1 MNTFLLIAVVVL
13 AVSVAVLFL
22 MVLAL
27 AREIGRVQVRLGP
40 LGARMMDTGPKVEQ
54 VAPSFRGLTDHLGR
68 TVGVGGHRDKT
79 QLLLFTAPTCS
90 TCKSLLPGLR
100 AMAKAERDLEIV
112 IVSDGTP
119 EEHAQFLAGSGI
131 GSELSYV
138 DGRDVGI
145 AYQVGTTP
153 YGVILDEHGKIRSK
167 GLCNHMAQVESL
179 LNALESG
186 TPSLQHLHEQAKTN
200 LAAHV

>member
-1 MNTFLLIAVVVL
+1 MDTIFLVAIIVLVV
-13 AVSVAVLFL
+13 AVAVLFL

-40 LGARMMDTGPKVEQ
+40 LGARMMDTGPKIEQ
-54 VAPSFRGLTDHLGR
+54 AGPSFRGLTDHVGR
-68 TVGVGGHRDKT
+68 TVGVGGHRDRP

-90 TCKSLLPGLR
+90 TCKSLLPGIR
-100 AMAKAERDLEIV
+100 AMAKAEKDLDVV

-119 EEHAQFLAGSGI
+119 EEHRQFLAGSNI
-131 GSELSYV
+131 GTELSYV

-153 YGVILDEHGKIRSK
+153 YGVILDEHGRIRAK

-179 LNALESG
+179 LNALETG
-186 TPSLQHLHEQAKTN
+186 TPSLQHLHEQAKAR
-200 LAAHV
+200 AAASA

>member
-1 MNTFLLIAVVVL
+1 MNTFLLIAIVVL
-13 AVSVAVLFL
+13 AGAVAVLFL

-54 VAPSFRGLTDHLGR
+54 VAPSFRGLTDHQGR
-68 TVGVGGHRDKT
+68 TVGVGGHRDKP

-100 AMAKAERDLEIV
+100 AMAKAETDLEVV
-112 IVSDGTP
+112 IISDGTP
-119 EEHAQFLAGSGI
+119 AEHEQFLAGSGI

-186 TPSLQHLHEQAKTN
+186 VPSLQHLHQQAKTGV
-200 LAAHV
+200 AAHA

>member
-13 AVSVAVLFL
+13 AVAVAVLFL

-68 TVGVGGHRDKT
+68 TVGVGGHRDKP

-100 AMAKAERDLEIV
+100 AMAKAERDVEIV

>member
-1 MNTFLLIAVVVL
+1 MTAFLVTMVALLTAAVGAL
-13 AVSVAVLFL
+13 LL
-22 MVLAL
+22 MILGL

-54 VAPSFRGLTDHLGR
+54 IGPTFHGLTDHLGR
-68 TVGVGGHRDKT
+68 RVSVGGHRERP
-79 QLLLFTAPTCS
+79 QLLLFTAPGCS
-90 TCKSLLPGLR
+90 TCKSLLPGMK
-100 AMAKAERDLEIV
+100 AMAKGEGDIDIV
-112 IVSDGTP
+112 LISDGT
-119 EEHAQFLAGSGI
+119 EQEHAAFLAGSGI
-131 GSELSYV
+131 GAELSYV

-153 YGVILDEHGKIRSK
+153 FGVMLDAHGKVRAK

-186 TPSLQHLHEQAKTN
+186 TPSLQHLHAR
-200 LAAHV
+200 AAASRGAA

>member
-1 MNTFLLIAVVVL
+1 MDTIFLVAIIVLVV
-13 AVSVAVLFL
+13 AVAVLFL

-40 LGARMMDTGPKVEQ
+40 LGARMMDTGPKIEQ
-54 VAPSFRGLTDHLGR
+54 AGPSFRGLTDHVGR
-68 TVGVGGHRDKT
+68 TVDVGGHRDRP

-90 TCKSLLPGLR
+90 TCKSLLPGIR
-100 AMAKAERDLEIV
+100 AMAKAEKDLDVV

-119 EEHAQFLAGSGI
+119 EEHRQFLAGSNI
-131 GSELSYV
+131 GTELSYV

-153 YGVILDEHGKIRSK
+153 YGVILDEHGRIRAK

-179 LNALESG
+179 LNALETG
-186 TPSLQHLHEQAKTN
+186 TPSLQHLHEQAKAR
-200 LAAHV
+200 AAASA